1 MNKEIE
7 KWERQEG
14 VKFLRRIGLCAN
26 QTVLDFGCRVGHYTI
41 PAARIVA
48 NDGAIYAVDKEQ
60 EALSELQQKVKAHN
74 LKNVKIMK
82 TSGQINLDFECES
95 IGVVLF
101 YDVLH
106 YLEKNDRKKLYE
118 EAFRVLKQ
126 DGLLSVYPK
135 HTLEDNPIRQFKELN
150 LNDVK
155 REIEDSDFHF
165 EEKYC
170 GIISHDDGL
179 NHGCVLNFRKGQK

>member
-1 MNKEIE
+1 MES
-7 KWERQEG
+7 WEAKEG
-14 VKFLRRIGLCAN
+14 VRFLRKIGIISGQN
-26 QTVLDFGCRVGHYTI
+26 VLDFGCRVGHYTI

-48 NDGAIYAVDKEQ
+48 NDGAVYAVDKEQ

-74 LKNVKIMK
+74 LKNVKIVK
-82 TSGQINLDFECES
+82 TSGQINLDFESES
-95 IGVVLF
+95 VGVVLL

-106 YLEKNDRKKLYE
+106 YLEKNSRKKLYQE
-118 EAFRVLKQ
+118 SFRVLKQ

-150 LNDVK
+150 LNDIK
-155 REIEDSDFHF
+155 REIEDSDFHL

-179 NHGCVLNFRKGQK
+179 NHGCVLNFRKGKK